1 MLYSKFEDLN
11 LFFKKNKIL
20 ILTHDFVDIDALA
33 SCFVLRFF
41 INQLYHLANV
51 DLFFHEISK
60 GAINFINI
68 IAEKFPNANFS
79 LRSEIKSFEYDIIF
93 ILDTNNLKQVKFSD
107 NFDILKLGIPFI
119 FIDHHLN
126 HKKDYGSDIN
136 PMNIID
142 DNFSSTAEIIYELCE
157 YSKIKILLPY
167 KFILIAAILIDS
179 GFLKYG
185 NNDTIMR
192 ISKLLNHQIDFQQLL
207 LTLNTDEEIP
217 EKLARI
223 KALQRVKIIQEG
235 SWLIGITNVGSFES
249 SSASTLLKV
258 GFDIGIV
265 SSKKKLEIRISTR
278 AKKSICLKTGLHLGK
293 ILEELS
299 EELGGNGGGH
309 DGAASITSNVDSS
322 LIIDKLLEKI
332 KQVLNK

>member
-11 LFFKKNKIL
+11 PFFKKNKIL
-20 ILTHDFVDIDALA
+20 ILTHDLVDIDALV

-41 INQLYHLANV
+41 INQFYHLANV

-60 GAINFINI
+60 GAINFMNI
-68 IAEKFPNANFS
+68 IAEKFPNVNFS

-107 NFDILKLGIPFI
+107 NFDLLNLGIPFI

-157 YSKIKILLPY
+157 YSKVKILHPY

-179 GFLKYG
+179 GFFKYG

-207 LTLNTDEEIP
+207 LTLKTDEEIP

-299 EELGGNGGGH
+299 QELGGNGGGH
-309 DGAASITSNVDSS
+309 DGAASITSNVDTS

>member
-11 LFFKKNKIL
+11 QFFESKKIL
-20 ILTHDFVDIDALA
+20 ITTHDSADIDGLV
-33 SCFVLRFF
+33 SCLVFKNF
-41 INQLYHLANV
+41 INQFYHLTNI

-60 GAINFINI
+60 GAINFINKV
-68 IAEKFPNANFS
+68 AEKFPNVNFS
-79 LRSEIKSFEYDIIF
+79 LGSEIKSFEYDIIF
-93 ILDTNNLKQVKFSD
+93 ILDTNNLKQVKFLY
-107 NFDILKLGIPFI
+107 NFDLLNSSIQFI

-142 DNFSSTAEIIYELCE
+142 DNFSSTAEIIYEICE
-157 YSKIKILLPY
+157 YFKIKISLPY

-179 GFLKYG
+179 GFLKHG

-192 ISKLLNHQIDFQQLL
+192 ISKLLNHQINFQQLL

-223 KALQRVKIIQEG
+223 KSLQRVKIIQQG
-235 SWLIGITNVGSFES
+235 SWLIGITNVGSFEA

-278 AKKSICLKTGLHLGK
+278 AKKSFCLRTGLHLGK
-293 ILEELS
+293 IMKELS

-309 DGAASITSNVDSS
+309 DGAASITSDVDSS

-332 KQVLNK
+332 KQILNK